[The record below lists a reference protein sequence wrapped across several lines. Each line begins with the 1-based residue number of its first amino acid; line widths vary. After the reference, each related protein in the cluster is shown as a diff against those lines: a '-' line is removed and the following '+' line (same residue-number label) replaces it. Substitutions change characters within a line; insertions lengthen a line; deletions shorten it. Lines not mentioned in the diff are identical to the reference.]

1 MLEYDKAW
9 AALNLMIRE
18 GRGFSG
24 HERNCVFLNLGGRDL
39 RFANVSSATSLDFD
53 DDGRGQASVDWDRD
67 GDLDIWVTN
76 RTGPAVRF
84 LRNDAPHGNPGIAFL
99 LQGTTANRDAVGARV
114 ELYLGPDGATRRIKT
129 RRAGHG
135 HLSQSSPW
143 VHFGLGRDGPARHV
157 IVRWPGGQP
166 ETFDLPPGAARI
178 RLVQGRGRA
187 EPMADPA
194 PAPAALASSTVHAP
208 DESDAGR
215 IVLLRPAPVPDL
227 TVVDLDGRP
236 VSLVPVASTPQKPLL
251 VNLWAT
257 WCAPCIREM
266 SEWTAHRDR
275 LAEAG
280 LDIVSVSVD
289 DAADPADRLAKV
301 KASLQKIGYPFRSA
315 FPSDPLI
322 ERLETL
328 QRSFIGRQSPLPI
341 PSSFL
346 IDARGRLAV
355 IYRGPVSTDR
365 LLSDLKLLERP
376 FDDVLAGAV
385 PFSGPWL
392 GRPKPTEARA
402 VAIKFL
408 NRGSIAE
415 SEAYLRRLFAWDA
428 AHPGEFS
435 DKERHDLQNYLGA
448 ILYDQKRYEEALAEW
463 RQYISRV
470 PGDRATV
477 IDMARAYTSL
487 QRPAEAAEALR
498 AALRMKRD
506 DADLLAQLARSLVAS
521 GGAEGTQEAVSLF
534 REALGLQPS
543 RVVQFELAQLLG
555 TSGRIAEAVA
565 ELRALLDAHPGWP
578 PAANN
583 LAWLLATGPDPALR
597 DAAEAVRL
605 AETVR
610 NPEIV
615 FTLGTL
621 SAAYAEAGRFEDA
634 VRTLREAISLEEKK
648 PDSAYLARFRAMLA
662 DYEAGRPY
670 RDPALGGGTTP

>member
-24 HERNCVFLNLGGRDL
+24 HERNCVFLNLGGRAP

-84 LRNDAPHGNPGIAFL
+84 LRNDSPHGNPGIAFL

-114 ELYLGPDGATRRIKT
+114 ELYLGPDAATRRIKT

-157 IVRWPGGQP
+157 IVKWPGGSA
-166 ETFDLPPGAARI
+166 EKFELAPGAARF
-178 RLVQGRGRA
+178 RLVQGRGQ
-187 EPMADPA
+187 ADLVAPITPA
-194 PAPAALASSTVHAP
+194 PAILATSTVHAP

-227 TVVDLDGRP
+227 TVVDLDGHQA
-236 VSLVPVASTPQKPLL
+236 SLAPVAAAPQKPLL

-257 WCAPCIREM
+257 WCAPCVKEM
-266 SEWTAHRDR
+266 GGWTAQKDR
-275 LAEAG
+275 LTATG

-301 KASLQKIGYPFRSA
+301 KASLQKLGYPFRA
-315 FPSDPLI
+315 GFPSDTLI

-346 IDARGRLAV
+346 IDGRGRLAV
-355 IYRGPVSTDR
+355 IYRGPVSVDR

-376 FDDVLAGAV
+376 FDEVLAGAV

-392 GRPKPTEARA
+392 GRPKATEARA
-402 VAIKFL
+402 VAIKLL

-435 DKERHDLQNYLGA
+435 EMERNALQNYLGA
-448 ILYDQKRYEEALAEW
+448 ILYDQKRYEEALVEW
-463 RQYISRV
+463 RQYVSRV
-470 PGDRATV
+470 PGDRATI

-506 DADLLAQLARSLVAS
+506 DADLLAQLGRSLVAA
-521 GGAEGTQEAVSLF
+521 GGAEGTREAVSLF
-534 REALGLQPS
+534 REALEFQPS

-555 TSGRIAEAVA
+555 TTGRTAEAIT
-565 ELRALLDAHPGWP
+565 ELRALLEAQPGWP

-583 LAWLLATGPDPALR
+583 LAWLLATAPDAALR
-597 DAAEAVRL
+597 NGTEAVRL

-621 SAAYAEAGRFEDA
+621 SAAYAEAGRLEDA
-634 VRTLREAISLEEKK
+634 VRAVREAITLEEQK
-648 PDSAYLARFRAMLA
+648 PNSPYLANFRTMLA
-662 DYEAGRPY
+662 EYEAGRPY
-670 RDPALGGGTTP
+670 RDPALVSQPTP